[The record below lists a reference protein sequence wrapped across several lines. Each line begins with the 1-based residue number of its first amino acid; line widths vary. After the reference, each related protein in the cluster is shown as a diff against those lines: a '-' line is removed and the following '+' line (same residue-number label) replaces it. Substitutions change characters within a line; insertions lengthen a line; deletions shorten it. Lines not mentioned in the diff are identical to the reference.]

1 MPERYRGDALI
12 TLLGQLII
20 DGIVTGLVYVI
31 LAVGLVLILSVSRIF
46 FIAYGQFYMLGAYI
60 VWGSL
65 TLLKVPYFVGLL
77 TAIAST
83 TLLGLLCYQFIFR
96 YIQYRGSFLAN
107 IVAAVGLMMIMGQ
120 AGLLIFGT
128 IARSVPP
135 VFPGIFSI
143 ANISIP
149 VEKLVLVILTV
160 CIALIAFFIYEK
172 MKLGRAM
179 RAVSLHPEAATLQGV
194 KTNRIYLATMGFGC
208 ALAGFGGGVMA
219 PVYVI
224 YPEMGT
230 NIILSVLLVIM
241 LGGQGSML
249 GAVLGGLV
257 LGITLVFGQYFLGGL
272 AQIFLFVVIGIIL
285 FFRPGGL
292 LGHAEFEI

>member
-1 MPERYRGDALI
+1 
-12 TLLGQLII
+12 LII
-20 DGIVTGLVYVI
+20 DGIVTGLIYVI

-65 TLLKVPYFVGLL
+65 TLWKLPYFLGLL
-77 TAIAST
+77 IAVLATA
-83 TLLGLLCYQFIFR
+83 LLGALCYQFIFR
-96 YIQYRGSFLAN
+96 FVNYRGGQFLSN
-107 IVAAVGLMMIMGQ
+107 IVAAIGLMMIMGQ

-135 VFPGIFSI
+135 VFPGIISL
-143 ANISIP
+143 AGISIP
-149 VEKLVLVILTV
+149 IEKLVLVLLTLI
-160 CIALIAFFIYEK
+160 IAIAAFFVYEK
-172 MKLGRAM
+172 MKVGRAM
-179 RAVSLHPEAATLQGV
+179 RAVSLNPEAATLQGV
-194 KTNRIYLATMGFGC
+194 KPNTVYIATMGFGC

-224 YPEMGT
+224 YPEMGS

-241 LGGQGSML
+241 LGGTDSML

-257 LGITLVFGQYFLGGL
+257 LGITLVFGQYFLGSL

-285 FFRPGGL
+285 FFKPGGL
-292 LGHAEFEI
+292 LGKAELEV

>member
-1 MPERYRGDALI
+1 M
-12 TLLGQLII
+12 II

-65 TLLKVPYFVGLL
+65 TRWDIPYFTGLL
-77 TAIAST
+77 MAIAAT
-83 TLLGLLCYQFIFR
+83 AVLGMLCYQFIFR
-96 YIQYRGSFLAN
+96 YIQHRGGQFLSN
-107 IVAAVGLMMIMGQ
+107 IVAAIGLMMIMGQ

-135 VFPGIFSI
+135 VFPGIIS
-143 ANISIP
+143 AAGISIP
-149 VEKLVLVILTV
+149 VEKLALVILTLI
-160 CIALIAFFIYEK
+160 IAVAAFFVYEK
-172 MKLGRAM
+172 MKVGRAM
-179 RAVSLHPEAATLQGV
+179 RAVSLNPEAATMQGV
-194 KTNRIYLATMGFGC
+194 KPNMIYLATMGFGC

-224 YPEMGT
+224 YPEMGS

-241 LGGQGSML
+241 LGGMDSML

-257 LGITLVFGQYFLGGL
+257 LGITLVFGQYFLGNL

-292 LGHAEFEI
+292 LGKAELEV

>member
-1 MPERYRGDALI
+1 
-12 TLLGQLII
+12 LGQLII

-65 TLLKVPYFVGLL
+65 AFLKFPYFLGLL
-77 TAIAST
+77 MAVVAT

-96 YIQYRGSFLAN
+96 YLQHGKQFLAN
-107 IVAAVGLMMIMGQ
+107 IVAAIGLMMIMGQ

-128 IARSVPP
+128 IGRSVPP
-135 VFPGIFSI
+135 VFPGILSVGK
-143 ANISIP
+143 ISIP
-149 VEKLVLVILTV
+149 VEKLVLVILTLF
-160 CIALIAFFIYEK
+160 IAIAAFFVYEK
-172 MKLGRAM
+172 LKIGRAM
-179 RAVSLHPEAATLQGV
+179 RAVSLNPEAATLQGV
-194 KTNRIYLATMGFGC
+194 KTNRVYLATLGFGC
-208 ALAGFGGGVMA
+208 ALAGLGGGVMA

-224 YPEMGT
+224 YPEMGS

-241 LGGQGSML
+241 LGGMNSMI

-257 LGITLVFGQYFLGGL
+257 LGITLVFGQYFLGSL
-272 AQIFLFVVIGIIL
+272 AQIFLFVVIGIII

-292 LGHAEFEI
+292 LGSAGLEI

>member
-1 MPERYRGDALI
+1 MI

-65 TLLKVPYFVGLL
+65 ALLRIPYFIGLL
-77 TAIAST
+77 MAVIATSI
-83 TLLGLLCYQFIFR
+83 LGLLCYQFIFR
-96 YIQYRGSFLAN
+96 YIQYRGGQFLAN
-107 IVAAVGLMMIMGQ
+107 IVAAIGLMMIMGQ
-120 AGLLIFGT
+120 GGLLVFGT

-135 VFPGIFSI
+135 IFPGILSI

-149 VEKLVLVILTV
+149 IEKLVLVILTLV
-160 CIALIAFFIYEK
+160 IAIAAFFIYEK
-172 MKLGRAM
+172 MKIGRAM
-179 RAVSLHPEAATLQGV
+179 RAVSLNPEAATLQGV
-194 KTNRIYLATMGFGC
+194 KTSMVYLATMGFGC

-224 YPEMGT
+224 YPEMGS

-241 LGGQGSML
+241 LGGMGSML

-257 LGITLVFGQYFLGGL
+257 LGITLVFGQYFLGSM
-272 AQIFLFVVIGIIL
+272 AQIFLFIVIGIII

-292 LGHAEFEI
+292 LGKAELEV

>member
-1 MPERYRGDALI
+1 ML

-65 TLLKVPYFVGLL
+65 ALLKVPYFMGLL
-77 TAIAST
+77 MAVMAT
-83 TLLGLLCYQFIFR
+83 TVLGLLCYQFIFR
-96 YIQYRGSFLAN
+96 YIQVGRQFLAN
-107 IVAAVGLMMIMGQ
+107 IVAAIGLMMIMGQ

-128 IARSVPP
+128 IGRSVPSI
-135 VFPGIFSI
+135 FPGILSI
-143 ANISIP
+143 GHMSIP
-149 VEKLVLVILTV
+149 VEKLVLVILTLF
-160 CIALIAFFIYEK
+160 IAITAFYVYEK
-172 MKLGRAM
+172 LKIGRAM
-179 RAVSLHPEAATLQGV
+179 RAVSLNPEAATLQGV
-194 KTNRIYLATMGFGC
+194 KTNRVYLVTMGFGC

-224 YPEMGT
+224 YPEMGS

-241 LGGQGSML
+241 LGGMNSMI

-257 LGITLVFGQYFLGGL
+257 LGITLVFGQYFLGSL
-272 AQIFLFVVIGIIL
+272 AQIFLFVVIGIII

-292 LGHAEFEI
+292 LGSTGLEI

>member
-1 MPERYRGDALI
+1 M
-12 TLLGQLII
+12 II

-65 TLLKVPYFVGLL
+65 TRWGIPYFTGLL
-77 TAIAST
+77 MAIAAT
-83 TLLGLLCYQFIFR
+83 AVLGMLCYQFIFR
-96 YIQYRGSFLAN
+96 YIQHRGGQFLSN
-107 IVAAVGLMMIMGQ
+107 IVAAIGLMMIMGQ

-135 VFPGIFSI
+135 VFPGIIS
-143 ANISIP
+143 AAGISIP
-149 VEKLVLVILTV
+149 VEKLVLVILTLI
-160 CIALIAFFIYEK
+160 IAIAAFFVYEK
-172 MKLGRAM
+172 MKVGRAM
-179 RAVSLHPEAATLQGV
+179 RAVSLNPEAATMQGV
-194 KTNRIYLATMGFGC
+194 KPNMIYLATMGFGC

-224 YPEMGT
+224 YPEMGS

-241 LGGQGSML
+241 LGGMDSML

-257 LGITLVFGQYFLGGL
+257 LGITLVFGQYFLGNL

-292 LGHAEFEI
+292 LGKAELEV

>member
-1 MPERYRGDALI
+1 LI

-65 TLLKVPYFVGLL
+65 TRWDIPYFLGLL
-77 TAIAST
+77 MAITATAI
-83 TLLGLLCYQFIFR
+83 LGVLCYQFIFR
-96 YIQYRGSFLAN
+96 YIQYRGGFLSN
-107 IVAAVGLMMIMGQ
+107 IVAAIGLMMIMGQ
-120 AGLLIFGT
+120 SGLLIFGT

-135 VFPGIFSI
+135 VFPGIISV
-143 ANISIP
+143 AGISIP
-149 VEKLVLVILTV
+149 VEKLVLVILTLI
-160 CIALIAFFIYEK
+160 IAIAAFFVYEK
-172 MKLGRAM
+172 MKVGRAM
-179 RAVSLHPEAATLQGV
+179 RAVSLNPEAATMQGV
-194 KTNRIYLATMGFGC
+194 KPNRIYLATMGFGC

-224 YPEMGT
+224 YPEMGS

-241 LGGQGSML
+241 LGGNDSML

-257 LGITLVFGQYFLGGL
+257 LGITLVFGQYFLGSL

-292 LGHAEFEI
+292 LGKAELEV

>member
-1 MPERYRGDALI
+1 ML

-65 TLLKVPYFVGLL
+65 AFLKFPYFLGLL
-77 TAIAST
+77 MAVVAT

-96 YIQYRGSFLAN
+96 YLQHGKQFLAN
-107 IVAAVGLMMIMGQ
+107 IVAAIGLMMIMGQ

-128 IARSVPP
+128 IGRSVPP
-135 VFPGIFSI
+135 VFPGILGVGK
-143 ANISIP
+143 ISIP
-149 VEKLVLVILTV
+149 VEKLVLVILTLF
-160 CIALIAFFIYEK
+160 IAIAAFFVYEK
-172 MKLGRAM
+172 LKIGRAM
-179 RAVSLHPEAATLQGV
+179 RAVSLNPEAATLQGV
-194 KTNRIYLATMGFGC
+194 KTNRVYLATLGFGC
-208 ALAGFGGGVMA
+208 ALAGLGGGVMA

-224 YPEMGT
+224 YPEMGS

-241 LGGQGSML
+241 LGGMNSMI

-257 LGITLVFGQYFLGGL
+257 LGITLVFGQYFLGSL
-272 AQIFLFVVIGIIL
+272 AQIFLFVVIGIII

-292 LGHAEFEI
+292 LGSTGLEI

>member
-1 MPERYRGDALI
+1 VDDLVTLI
-12 TLLGQLII
+12 GQLTI

-65 TLLKVPYFVGLL
+65 TMWKIPYFLGLL
-77 TAIAST
+77 MAVLATAI
-83 TLLGLLCYQFIFR
+83 LGLLCYQFIFR
-96 YIQYRGSFLAN
+96 YVQYRGGRFLSN
-107 IVAAVGLMMIMGQ
+107 IVAAIGLMMIMGQ

-135 VFPGIFSI
+135 VFPGIISI
-143 ANISIP
+143 GGMSIP
-149 VEKLVLVILTV
+149 VEKLVLVVLTLI
-160 CIALIAFFIYEK
+160 IALVAFFVYEK
-172 MKLGRAM
+172 MKVGRAM
-179 RAVSLHPEAATLQGV
+179 RAVSLNSEAATLQGV
-194 KTNRIYLATMGFGC
+194 KPNRVYLATMGFGC

-224 YPEMGT
+224 YPEMGS

-241 LGGQGSML
+241 LGGMDSML
-249 GAVLGGLV
+249 GAVFGGLV
-257 LGITLVFGQYFLGGL
+257 LGITLVFGQYFLGSL
-272 AQIFLFVVIGIIL
+272 AQIFLFVVIGVIL

-292 LGHAEFEI
+292 LGKAELEV